1 MAWKRFG
8 LVCAAMLMAAAV
20 PALPT
25 ASVTPVANAAT
36 AKPATAAAP
45 VKAAAAAARE
55 TVAPAPAA
63 VEAAVAAGPQWQ
75 VSVLPR
81 PDGVPDDARAMLGG
95 ADGHGGYAGVVFGSD
110 VEMAL
115 TTWTVD
121 GAVTH
126 DAPDGYDTP
135 SVYGESDNDTILLQ
149 ERSTDAAGALK
160 IFTFDGT
167 NYHPVPIGSYGQ
179 YDQVR
184 ATVIGPRGDLAGY
197 VSKSGDAMNPVPLY
211 WPAPDQ
217 QPTELK
223 GALPHST
230 PTAIDDDGTVLM
242 ADLDGPYLLKDGV
255 VTKLALPPGA
265 VSITPAA
272 LRHGVVVGSASMS
285 NSQKLAGVLW
295 QSPDSPQLPE
305 KASVLVAV
313 TSFGMS
319 TGSDGSQNAV
329 WSGARQAG
337 QLSLPDGY
345 TDSEVRFIDEDGT
358 VGGMVAVGPISE
370 PENYHGGWPAVWKM
384 QTQG

>member
-8 LVCAAMLMAAAV
+8 LVFAAMLVAAAT

-25 ASVTPVANAAT
+25 TSVTPVANAAPT
-36 AKPATAAAP
+36 KPVAAAKPATAA
-45 VKAAAAAARE
+45 VQE
-55 TVAPAPAA
+55 APAPVPAA
-63 VEAAVAAGPQWQ
+63 VGAAVAAGPQWQ

-95 ADGHGGYAGVVFGSD
+95 ADGHGGYAGVVFGKG
-110 VEMAL
+110 VNMTL

-121 GAVTH
+121 GAVMH

-135 SVYGESDNDTILLQ
+135 SVYGESDDDTILLQ
-149 ERSTDAAGALK
+149 EHSTDAAGALK
-160 IFTFDGT
+160 IFTFDGADY
-167 NYHPVPIGSYGQ
+167 NLVPIGSYGQ
-179 YDQVR
+179 YDDVR

-211 WPAPDQ
+211 WPAPNQ

-230 PTAIDDDGTVLM
+230 PKAVDDDGTVLM
-242 ADLDGPYLLKDGV
+242 EDLIDGPYLLKDGV

-265 VSITPAA
+265 SSTTPVA
-272 LRHGVVVGSASMS
+272 LRHGVVVGYAEVSGSP
-285 NSQKLAGVLW
+285 QLAGVLW
-295 QSPDSPQLPE
+295 KSPDAPQLPD
-305 KASVLVAV
+305 KATTLLAV

-319 TGSDGSQNAV
+319 VGVDGTQPAV
-329 WSGARQAG
+329 WSGTREVA

-370 PENYHGGWPAVWKM
+370 PENYHGGWPAVWRM
-384 QTQG
+384 QSQG